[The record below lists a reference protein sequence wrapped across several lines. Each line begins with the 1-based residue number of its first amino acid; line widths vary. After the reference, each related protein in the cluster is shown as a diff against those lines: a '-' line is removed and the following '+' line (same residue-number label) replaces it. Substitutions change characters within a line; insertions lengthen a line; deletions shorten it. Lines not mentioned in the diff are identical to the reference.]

1 MGTTLAPP
9 APPSDDRRWRIVET
23 RMRRMG
29 YRPEALIEVLHAVQ
43 EAFGYLDSDALTYVS
58 GSLGVPPSK
67 VYGVATF
74 YAFFTL
80 KPQGRHACVVC
91 TGTACYINGASGIL
105 ARIRHDL
112 GVRPGETTGDG
123 GLSLLTARCLGACSL
138 APAMVLDGEVHGTL
152 TPDVVIRRLEA
163 L

>member
-1 MGTTLAPP
+1 MGALLARP
-9 APPSDDRRWRIVET
+9 APPSDDQRWRIVDT
-23 RMRRMG
+23 RMRRLG
-29 YRPEALIEVLHAVQ
+29 HRPDALIEVLHAVQ
-43 EAFGYLDSDALTYVS
+43 EAFGYLDGDSLAYVG
-58 GSLGVPPSK
+58 GSLGVPLSK

-74 YAFFTL
+74 YAYFTL

-112 GVRPGETTGDG
+112 GVRPGETTQDG

-138 APAMVLDGEVHGTL
+138 APAMILDGEAHGKL
-152 TPDVVIRRLEA
+152 TPEGVVQRLEA